1 MTDHAGRGFED
12 IALQLEQLRDLCKGP
27 DSRNHLRLM
36 YVKVWF
42 FFKLSNAITAQMK
55 DNFQ

>member
-36 YVKVWF
+36 YVKV
-42 FFKLSNAITAQMK
+42 
-55 DNFQ
+55 